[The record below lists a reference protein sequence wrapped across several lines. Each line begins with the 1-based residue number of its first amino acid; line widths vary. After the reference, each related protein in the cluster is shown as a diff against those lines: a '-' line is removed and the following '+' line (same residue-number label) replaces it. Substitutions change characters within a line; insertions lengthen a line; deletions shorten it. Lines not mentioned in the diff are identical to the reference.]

1 MVDGIKSALNTSDTS
16 DKYQSQLPVISIM
29 GPTAS
34 GKTGLSLSLAETM
47 DCEIISVDS
56 ALVYTNMDIG
66 TAKPTAAEKSLVPHH
81 LIDIIDPA
89 ESYSVSQFCNDAVRL
104 IEEIHSRNRVPILAG
119 GTMMYFNALIN
130 GISPLPKSDEKIRSE
145 IASEAEASGWQK
157 LHDELCRVD
166 PISGERIHP
175 NDPQRLTRA
184 LEVFRGTGKTL
195 TDWQNEK
202 GSPCPYDISQF
213 AIAPEDRSVLHERI
227 AQRFD
232 MMLEDGFEQ
241 EVRRLFERGDLH
253 EDLPSIRSVGYRQMW
268 QYLEGQLS
276 YEQMRERGIIA
287 TRQLAKRQLTWLR
300 GWENLTWLDTF
311 CKDNLTKITA
321 KVTLE

>member
-1 MVDGIKSALNTSDTS
+1 
-16 DKYQSQLPVISIM
+16 
-29 GPTAS
+29 
-34 GKTGLSLSLAETM
+34 
-47 DCEIISVDS
+47 
-56 ALVYTNMDIG
+56 
-66 TAKPTAAEKSLVPHH
+66 
-81 LIDIIDPA
+81 
-89 ESYSVSQFCNDAVRL
+89 
-104 IEEIHSRNRVPILAG
+104 LAG

-166 PISGERIHP
+166 PISGDRIHP